1 MTIVRND
8 PYHEPV
14 EVLVDHEIDMVR
26 FDLEARTFYLVVGLV
41 GVEISEEELRRLV
54 QELLE
59 NS

>member
-8 PYHEPV
+8 PEDEPV

-26 FDLEARTFYLVVGLV
+26 FDLEERRFYLAVGLV
-41 GVEISEEELRRLV
+41 GVEISEEELRRLAN
-54 QELLE
+54 ELLE